1 MFGADLTVA
10 GREAAQQSAL
20 KKSRQAEAESG
31 AVTPSAA
38 LDAVQETEEGV
49 TASVVEAM
57 EEVEATDQQ
66 SV

>member
-1 MFGADLTVA
+1 MA

-20 KKSRQAEAESG
+20 KKSRQAEAEPG
-31 AVTPSAA
+31 AMTPSAA